1 MDTPLLTAGTDYVYC
16 MDAER
21 FLRMLPDN
29 SVDCIVTDPP
39 FNIGKASWDTWES
52 IDAFIAWL
60 DSHLRGFRRVLKPN
74 GSLYLFCATKYSAD
88 VEIAVRKH
96 FNVLNSIR
104 WKKPPFSTKAEMFDK
119 DTMRSFFPAS
129 ETIIFA
135 EQYAANDAYT
145 FADYELN
152 GKVYAPLKNWFRER
166 ARGAGIVNQEFNI
179 RLGFASNGGG
189 VASGVIGDKVEFSM
203 PTAEVYQRMQNAYP
217 TVFNR
222 DYADLRREYEDL
234 RREYE
239 DLRRPFNGSPELPYT
254 DVWEYETVNTYPGK
268 HPCEKPLDMMR
279 DVIRI
284 SSREGAVILDPFCG
298 SGSTLVAAKELKR
311 RYIGGDFDQYWV
323 ERTNW
328 RLQLPQQ
335 LELFAD

>member
-1 MDTPLLTAGTDYVYC
+1 MTDTPLLTAGHNYVYC

-21 FLRMLPDN
+21 LLRMLPDN

-52 IDAFIAWL
+52 IDAFIMWL
-60 DSHLRGFRRVLKPN
+60 DTHLRGFRRVLKPN

-104 WKKPPFSTKAEMFDK
+104 WKKSEGWHKKTSEEDL
-119 DTMRSFFPAS
+119 RSFFPAS

-135 EQYAANDAYT
+135 EQWGAKQITPLGNAIQSARIKAGLRGTDIDVALGYVRTKDHT
-145 FADYELN
+145 RGTELCRRWEE
-152 GKVYAPLKNWFRER
+152 GSSIPSEHDFTR
-166 ARGAGIVNQEFNI
+166 A
-179 RLGFASNGGG
+179 
-189 VASGVIGDKVEFSM
+189 
-203 PTAEVYQRMQNAYP
+203 MQFCGH
-217 TVFNR
+217 TGS
-222 DYADLRREYEDL
+222 YEDL

-335 LELFAD
+335 LELFAA